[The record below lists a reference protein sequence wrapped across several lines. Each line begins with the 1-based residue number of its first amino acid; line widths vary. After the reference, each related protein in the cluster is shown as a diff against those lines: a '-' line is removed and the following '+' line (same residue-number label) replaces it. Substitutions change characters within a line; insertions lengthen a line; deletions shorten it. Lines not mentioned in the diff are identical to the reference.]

1 MASRLEL
8 QSLLEEIMG
17 NRNVYFQPPESI
29 KMKYPATVYVLD
41 DIDSAHADNGV
52 YSINK
57 QYSITLIDK
66 DPDSELVDKLA
77 YLPTCRFDRFYVSEN
92 LNHWVFSVYY

>member
-29 KMKYPATVYVLD
+29 KMKYPASVYALD
-41 DIDSAHADNGV
+41 DIDNTHADNGV